1 MAFEAFKDLDGTYRW
16 RMRDE
21 NGRVVKLPRPGRIM
35 LPPMSAAERRRYRAA
50 VQKVLADRVQAQ
62 EAAKA

>member
-1 MAFEAFKDLDGTYRW
+1 MTFEAFMDRDGTYRW

-21 NGRVVKLPRPGRIM
+21 NGRIVKLPRPGKIM

-50 VQKVLADRVQAQ
+50 VQKVLADRVKAQ
-62 EAAKA
+62 DAAKA